1 MQLFVLSAMWI
12 SVCRF
17 DLAVSSLSFLR
28 SLHTPGICDFCA
40 FERRDVELTAALN
53 YSRIISG
60 PLLSANNKLT
70 PELSG
75 WLEC

>member
-1 MQLFVLSAMWI
+1 MWI
-12 SVCRF
+12 SLRCF
-17 DLAVSSLSFLR
+17 DLTVSSLSFLR
-28 SLHTPGICDFCA
+28 SLHTPGICDFFYFFFFNA
-40 FERRDVELTAALN
+40 FESRDVELTAALN

-75 WLEC
+75 WVEH